1 MGSEMCIRDRG
12 LPNFMIK
19 AGNKV
24 NKQRNVDLTGDS
36 FLPYIKEVNV
46 SLMVIQNQNDPMTN
60 MDMVKELYNTI
71 GTEKEMM
78 WLDLDKKRGAAY
90 DWLGHNPDAIL
101 NWFNKYA

>member
-1 MGSEMCIRDRG
+1 MG

-71 GTEKEMM
+71 DTEKEMM
-78 WLDLDKKRGAAY
+78 WLDLGKRGAAY